1 MSAETWSIKNA
12 DQRKALIDF
21 INQNADSEVTFS
33 ITRGQRTN
41 KQNNA
46 LHAYLRD
53 VSEQMCAR
61 GMDMREVLKPT
72 VEITPTM
79 QIVKDYMW
87 KPIQEKVLDKASTAD
102 LTTQEVDMV
111 YQVISK
117 HLAEKFDIVVPFGRS
132 TWE

>member
-12 DQRKALIDF
+12 EQREALIDF
-21 INQNADSEVTFS
+21 INQNADSELTFS

-53 VSEQMCAR
+53 VSEHMCAR